1 MKSIVQTTAV
11 SGTALAKENRARLHT
26 ARNYGTVASALLVAL
41 WFAAPAETASY
52 HKLLGA
58 CLGALTLS
66 PWYFWLRREQRSI
79 PFFELICLHYCLI
92 VCMPLFAGS
101 VTFVGVKG
109 KVVIEGDDL
118 ANVLWISIV
127 GILCFFAG
135 YYAKRWKAARWLPMF
150 NLDSSRAVKWCL
162 VYLALSV
169 FGPLVMP
176 HVPRNWDKLA
186 DLIFRVNGSVAVYAL
201 SRYLSSGQLN
211 PMQRLAFYIEL
222 GLLCAAGLGTGWLS
236 SFVYPLIAFFLG
248 EVTAK
253 KSIPWLKIAVVCVL
267 IIAFNSV
274 KTQFREQVWGN
285 QEMGYDPA
293 SVVEIFGNAAHW
305 IALAPTGGE
314 QLRMGAKETI
324 SERINHLAFFGHV
337 VKTTPELVE
346 HLYGQTYTSIPAM
359 IIPRVLKPDKPS
371 TMEVPNYLA
380 LRYGWLAPHQLGQ
393 VAVSAGLMDEAY
405 MNFGLLGVVVVMT
418 LFGLFVRWLTVLLGN
433 PAKGMGWQLVLVG
446 FISGGGLMI
455 TWPVASYLGG
465 FWQTSLV
472 IVALYWGVRARG
484 RTLRP
489 ARAHGA
495 HL

>member
-11 SGTALAKENRARLHT
+11 SGTALAKENRARLHA

-66 PWYFWLRREQRSI
+66 PWYFWLRQEQRSI

-109 KVVIEGDDL
+109 KAVIEGDDL

-236 SFVYPLIAFFLG
+236 SFVYPPDRFFSRRGHG
-248 EVTAK
+248 EEVNTLAQD
-253 KSIPWLKIAVVCVL
+253 SCRVCTHHCV
-267 IIAFNSV
+267 
-274 KTQFREQVWGN
+274 
-285 QEMGYDPA
+285 
-293 SVVEIFGNAAHW
+293 
-305 IALAPTGGE
+305 
-314 QLRMGAKETI
+314 
-324 SERINHLAFFGHV
+324 
-337 VKTTPELVE
+337 
-346 HLYGQTYTSIPAM
+346 
-359 IIPRVLKPDKPS
+359 
-371 TMEVPNYLA
+371 
-380 LRYGWLAPHQLGQ
+380 QLGQ
-393 VAVSAGLMDEAY
+393 DAIQGTGLGQAGD
-405 MNFGLLGVVVVMT
+405 GL
-418 LFGLFVRWLTVLLGN
+418 
-433 PAKGMGWQLVLVG
+433 
-446 FISGGGLMI
+446 
-455 TWPVASYLGG
+455 
-465 FWQTSLV
+465 
-472 IVALYWGVRARG
+472 
-484 RTLRP
+484 
-489 ARAHGA
+489 
-495 HL
+495 